1 MKPLLLLLALLALLP
16 LVARASTPT
25 EWMDARCKAV
35 ELGGVVLHGGDTPSM
50 LGTGLNN
57 RFFVAVPQPTY
68 AVGDIV
74 AFKNVAGRLTAHRV
88 TAVKPG
94 FVFTK
99 GDFNRSGDGWIP
111 LADVVGR
118 VVR

>member
-1 MKPLLLLLALLALLP
+1 MKTLLLLALLP
-16 LVARASTPT
+16 LAAHASTSA

-35 ELGGVVLHGGDTPSM
+35 ELHGILLHGGDTPSM

-57 RFFVAVPQPTY
+57 RFFVAVPQKAY

-74 AFKNVAGRLTAHRV
+74 AFKNMAGGLTAHRV
-88 TAVKPG
+88 TSVKPG

-99 GDFNRSGDGWIP
+99 GDFNPTGDGWIP

-118 VVR
+118 VV